1 VVCKGVGLSAG
12 KQEQRGEDMSL
23 VGKIEGYL
31 KRLLE
36 NRDSVEVQRNELAEF
51 FNCVPSQINY
61 VLSTR
66 FTPAHG
72 YLVESRRGGGGYV
85 RIIKLSWNA
94 FPEHFFKELSEE
106 LKIGIDQHDA
116 EGILKRFYEEE
127 LITER
132 EYIILN
138 MIIDRDTLALD
149 LPDRDYI
156 RARIMHAL
164 FMALCRD
171 DFRD

>member
-1 VVCKGVGLSAG
+1 MSPE
-12 KQEQRGEDMSL
+12 KQELRGEEMSL
-23 VGKIEGYL
+23 VRQIEGYL
-31 KRLLE
+31 KELLG
-36 NRDSVEVQRNELAEF
+36 NRDYIEVQRNELAEI

-85 RIIKLSWNA
+85 RIVKLSWNV
-94 FPEHFFKELSEE
+94 FPQHFFKELSEE

-116 EGILKRFYEEE
+116 EGILKRFYEED
-127 LITER
+127 LITGR
-132 EYIILN
+132 EYNILN
-138 MIIDRDTLALD
+138 MIINRDTLTLD
-149 LPDRDYI
+149 LPERDYI

-164 FMALCRD
+164 FVALCRE

>member
-1 VVCKGVGLSAG
+1 
-12 KQEQRGEDMSL
+12 MSL
-23 VGKIEGYL
+23 AKRIEEYL

-36 NRDSVEVQRNELAEF
+36 NRDAVEVRRNELADSF
-51 FNCVPSQINY
+51 KCVPSQINY

-85 RIIKLSWNA
+85 RIVKLSWDV
-94 FPEHFFKELSEE
+94 FPQHFLRDVYEE
-106 LKIGIDQHDA
+106 LAMGIDQWDA

-132 EYIILN
+132 EYNILKAVIN
-138 MIIDRDTLALD
+138 RDTLTLGLPERD
-149 LPDRDYI
+149 LI
-156 RARIMHAL
+156 RAKIMQAFL
-164 FMALCRD
+164 MVLCRED
-171 DFRD
+171 YQE

>member
-1 VVCKGVGLSAG
+1 MSPE
-12 KQEQRGEDMSL
+12 KQELRGEEMSL
-23 VGKIEGYL
+23 VRQIEGYL
-31 KRLLE
+31 KELLG
-36 NRDSVEVQRNELAEF
+36 NRDYIEVQRNELAEI

-85 RIIKLSWNA
+85 RIVKLSWNV
-94 FPEHFFKELSEE
+94 FPQHFFKELSEN

-127 LITER
+127 LITGR
-132 EYIILN
+132 EYNILN
-138 MIIDRDTLALD
+138 MIINRDTLTLD
-149 LPDRDYI
+149 LPERDYI

-164 FMALCRD
+164 FVALCRE

>member
-1 VVCKGVGLSAG
+1 MSPE
-12 KQEQRGEDMSL
+12 KQELRGEEMSL
-23 VGKIEGYL
+23 VRQIEGYL
-31 KRLLE
+31 KELLG
-36 NRDSVEVQRNELAEF
+36 NRDYIEVQRNELAEI

-85 RIIKLSWNA
+85 RIVKLSWNV
-94 FPEHFFKELSEE
+94 FPQHFFKELSEE

-116 EGILKRFYEEE
+116 EGILKRFYEED
-127 LITER
+127 LITGR
-132 EYIILN
+132 EYNILN
-138 MIIDRDTLALD
+138 MIINRDTLALD
-149 LPDRDYI
+149 LPERDYI

-164 FMALCRD
+164 FVALCRE

>member
-1 VVCKGVGLSAG
+1 MSPE
-12 KQEQRGEDMSL
+12 KQELRGEGMSL
-23 VGKIEGYL
+23 VRQIEGYL
-31 KRLLE
+31 KELLG
-36 NRDSVEVQRNELAEF
+36 NRDYIEVQRNELAEI

-85 RIIKLSWNA
+85 RIVKLSWNV
-94 FPEHFFKELSEE
+94 FPQHFFKELSEE

-116 EGILKRFYEEE
+116 EGILKRFYEED
-127 LITER
+127 LITGR
-132 EYIILN
+132 EYNILN
-138 MIIDRDTLALD
+138 MIINRDTLTLD
-149 LPDRDYI
+149 LPERDYI

-164 FMALCRD
+164 FVALCRE

>member
-1 VVCKGVGLSAG
+1 MSPE
-12 KQEQRGEDMSL
+12 KQELRGEEMSL
-23 VGKIEGYL
+23 VRQIEGYL
-31 KRLLE
+31 KELLG
-36 NRDSVEVQRNELAEF
+36 NRDYIEVQRNELAEI

-85 RIIKLSWNA
+85 RIVKLSWNV
-94 FPEHFFKELSEE
+94 FPQHFFKELSEN

-127 LITER
+127 LITGR
-132 EYIILN
+132 EYNILN
-138 MIIDRDTLALD
+138 MIINRDTLTLD
-149 LPDRDYI
+149 LPERDYI
-156 RARIMHAL
+156 RARIMHVL
-164 FMALCRD
+164 FVALCRE

>member
-1 VVCKGVGLSAG
+1 MSPE
-12 KQEQRGEDMSL
+12 KQELRGEGMSL
-23 VGKIEGYL
+23 VRQIEGYL
-31 KRLLE
+31 KELLG
-36 NRDSVEVQRNELAEF
+36 NRDYIEVQRNELAEI

-85 RIIKLSWNA
+85 RIVKLSWNV
-94 FPEHFFKELSEE
+94 FPQHFFKELSEE

-127 LITER
+127 LITGR
-132 EYIILN
+132 EYNILN
-138 MIIDRDTLALD
+138 MIINRDTLTLD
-149 LPDRDYI
+149 LPERDYI

-164 FMALCRD
+164 FVALCRE

>member
-1 VVCKGVGLSAG
+1 MSPE
-12 KQEQRGEDMSL
+12 KQELRGEEMSL
-23 VGKIEGYL
+23 VRQIEGYL
-31 KRLLE
+31 KELLG
-36 NRDSVEVQRNELAEF
+36 NRDYIEVQRNELAEI

-85 RIIKLSWNA
+85 RIVKLSWNV
-94 FPEHFFKELSEE
+94 FPQHFFKELSEE

-127 LITER
+127 LITGR
-132 EYIILN
+132 EYNILN
-138 MIIDRDTLALD
+138 MIINRDTLTLD
-149 LPDRDYI
+149 LPERDYI

-164 FMALCRD
+164 FVALCRE